1 MPFVWVRTEDQWK
14 ILRQVEKLVEN
25 LPSIVAK
32 ALSVPGTEGELLPN
46 EIEVKV
52 ELFGEIRE
60 GKNSSGLTYV
70 DLRDS
75 AEVLKDIHTKN
86 IEIIIWAND
95 YPERAKNLDQRRKQI
110 IKEVRKFI
118 PPDITGFVWVLL
130 QPGSYGEF

>member
-1 MPFVWVRTEDQWK
+1 MPFVWVRIEGQWRVLK
-14 ILRQVEKLVEN
+14 PVKKLVKN

-32 ALSVPGTEGELLPN
+32 ALSVPGTEGELSPN
-46 EIEVKV
+46 DIEVKV
-52 ELFGEIRE
+52 ESFGLIEEAE
-60 GKNSSGLTYV
+60 GSSGFTRIDV
-70 DLRDS
+70 SGDVLR
-75 AEVLKDIHTKN
+75 DIHTKD

-95 YPERAKNLDQRRKQI
+95 YPERAKNLDQRREQI